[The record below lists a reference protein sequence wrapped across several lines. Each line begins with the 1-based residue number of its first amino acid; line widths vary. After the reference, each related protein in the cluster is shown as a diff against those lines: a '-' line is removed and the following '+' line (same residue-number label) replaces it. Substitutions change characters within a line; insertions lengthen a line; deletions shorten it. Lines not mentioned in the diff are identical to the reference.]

1 MYSERLCAYM
11 FLNYQLLGNHR
22 DDSQATAVTTSEEVR
37 RGWQRADRV
46 PRAWGLQQQGQL
58 FQPDPRQ
65 LDGEAYPSSE
75 VFILS
80 D

>member
-1 MYSERLCAYM
+1 M

-22 DDSQATAVTTSEEVR
+22 GDSQATAATTSEEVP
-37 RGWQRADRV
+37 RGRQRADRV
-46 PRAWGLQQQGQL
+46 PRAWGLQQQGRL
-58 FQPDPRQ
+58 FRPDSLQ
-65 LDGEAYPSSE
+65 LDGEAGPSSE